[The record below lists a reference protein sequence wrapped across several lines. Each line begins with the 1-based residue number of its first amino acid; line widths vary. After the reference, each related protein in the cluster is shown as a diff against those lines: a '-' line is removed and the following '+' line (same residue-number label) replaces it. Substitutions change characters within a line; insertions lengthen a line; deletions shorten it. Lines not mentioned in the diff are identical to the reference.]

1 MTAAAKP
8 KGLHAKLAEV
18 MAEAERIP
26 KNGTAPAQMG
36 GFKFVQSGDAADFIR
51 KALGTRGVSML
62 PTAVEVV
69 ERREYATKSGALM
82 TEITV
87 RQTWTLT
94 DGESGETATIQS
106 IGSGADT
113 GDKAAPKAMTSAM
126 KYAHLTGFMLSTGDD
141 VEQHDTSD
149 RQAPVPDEETV
160 DLIGIDTL
168 SGIVQKGGSDRYKAE
183 WRETPG
189 GHVIGFAIKRDGD
202 KSFPQVGIMG
212 AIGETLYASG
222 EYPTGAE
229 LVGQRVSLKG
239 RFYSVR
245 QKGRTSY
252 VRVIV
257 GQGDGDFLETPTVRI
272 PAQVEAESVPLFDPV
287 ESAALDEQEAAASA

>member
-1 MTAAAKP
+1 MTTAAKP

-26 KNGTAPAQMG
+26 KNGTAPPQMG

-62 PTAVEVV
+62 PTAVELV
-69 ERREYATKSGALM
+69 ERRDYETKNKTLM
-82 TEITV
+82 TEMTV

-94 DGESGETATIQS
+94 DSDTGETATIQS

-149 RQAPVPDEETV
+149 RRARSGLVYDEPLQPIDSPPRE
-160 DLIGIDTL
+160 DGSLIGIVEKGKPPTDLELRQTPDGPAWGFRL
-168 SGIVQKGGSDRYKAE
+168 KDGRKAYQVMATGALADALAVIGGELAGERVQVWGRIEMVEWKKGDRDMPPFARVHLERIAGSDF
-183 WRETPG
+183 
-189 GHVIGFAIKRDGD
+189 I
-202 KSFPQVGIMG
+202 
-212 AIGETLYASG
+212 L
-222 EYPTGAE
+222 
-229 LVGQRVSLKG
+229 
-239 RFYSVR
+239 
-245 QKGRTSY
+245 
-252 VRVIV
+252 
-257 GQGDGDFLETPTVRI
+257 
-272 PAQVEAESVPLFDPV
+272 PAPEADSVPLWDPA
-287 ESAALDEQEAAASA
+287 ESARLDAEG